1 MLVVGSAV
9 QSGGQ
14 SPPQREIDH
23 VANQEKRQIQIGL
36 LEFEYGVRGD
46 EIGMRP
52 GIKAAESQ
60 KKRKSQSG
68 QQGERTCGRFERP
81 ADRQSPKSAGKVME
95 HQKRGAAK

>member
-68 QQGERTCGRFERP
+68 QQVEPTSGPFERP
-81 ADRQSPKSAGKVME
+81 AAPQSPESASIVME
-95 HQKRGAAK
+95 HPERRAAN